1 MGFFQ
6 NLLGVTPDDSVNKVD
21 AAVAPYNYQAVA
33 QPFDFFGT
41 TSITR
46 AQAMQVPAVARARN
60 IMCATIGSLPLE
72 VRRES
77 NNSKVATPPFI
88 KQPDPRMTAQA
99 VYTFLAEDLLFT
111 GQGYLRIMELGA
123 DGRPLSAEWI
133 SVSRVTRE
141 LDFTGIN
148 SNQGYNV
155 TGYSVDGKRVP
166 NFGLGSLIP
175 FTGYDEGL
183 LVRAGTTIQTAYA
196 LEKAVKRF
204 ADEPV
209 PSMILKSNLPMPAER
224 VTALLNSWKEARNNR
239 ATAFVNDTVDFQSV
253 GFSPEQLTLNQARQ
267 YMASEIARACNIPE
281 YYVGGNAAGSMTY
294 SNVTAERRSLVDLS
308 LKPLMTAITQRL
320 SDIDITPRG
329 SIVKYDLME
338 FYAPSAQERAD
349 IYQKLIPL
357 GVMTVEEARERED
370 LINE

>member
-6 NLLGVTPDDSVNKVD
+6 NLLGIEPDNSVNKVD
-21 AAVAPYNYQAVA
+21 AAVAPYNYQQYA
-33 QPFDFFGT
+33 QPFDYFGLS
-41 TSITR
+41 SITR

-60 IMCATIGSLPLE
+60 IICATIGSLPLE

-77 NNSKVATPPFI
+77 NNSKVPTPPFI
-88 KQPDPRMTAQA
+88 RQPDPRMTGQS

-111 GQGYLRIMELGA
+111 GQGYLRILELGT

-133 SVSRVTRE
+133 STSRVTRT
-141 LDFTGIN
+141 LDATGH
-148 SNQGYNV
+148 NV
-155 TGYSVDGKRVP
+155 RYYSVDGNRVP
-166 NFGLGSLIP
+166 ENGLGSLIP

-183 LVRAGTTIQTAYA
+183 LIRAGITINTALS

-204 ADEPV
+204 ADEPS

-253 GFSPEQLTLNQARQ
+253 GFSPEQLTLNQSRQ
-267 YMASEIARACNIPE
+267 YMASEIARACNLPE
-281 YYVGGNAAGSMTY
+281 YYLGGSAASMTY
-294 SNVTAERRSLVDLS
+294 SNVTAERRSLIDLS
-308 LKPLMTAITQRL
+308 LRPLMTCITQRL
-320 SDIDITPRG
+320 SENDITPRG
-329 SIVKYDLME
+329 SIVKFNLEE
-338 FYAPSAQERAD
+338 FYSPSAIERSE
-349 IYQKLIPL
+349 IYAKLIPL
-357 GVMTVEEARERED
+357 GVMTISEARERED